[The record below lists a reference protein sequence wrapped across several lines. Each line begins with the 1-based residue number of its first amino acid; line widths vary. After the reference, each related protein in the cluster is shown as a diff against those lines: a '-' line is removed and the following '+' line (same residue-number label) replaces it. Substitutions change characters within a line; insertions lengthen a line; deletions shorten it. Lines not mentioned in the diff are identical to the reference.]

1 MQSKKDKEVFYKY
14 TVTLQWPQLARN
26 RSVET
31 LQERPDIMQEMNH
44 FMQKIENVT
53 KLILKKPYK
62 IDFKHNVAGVKIH
75 FSSGQD
81 LYEFIVR
88 QPEFEWEILP
98 KIGTINSLNGEYQ
111 TSISNCQIQ
120 DRPQVGYTL
129 NTIWVRQE

>member
-31 LQERPDIMQEMNH
+31 LQERPDIMQEMNL

-53 KLILKKPYK
+53 KLILKKSYK
-62 IDFKHNVAGVKIH
+62 VDYKHNVAGVKIH

-98 KIGTINSLNGEYQ
+98 KIGTINSLNGEYKSFDLVYQ
-111 TSISNCQIQ
+111 PTGFS
-120 DRPQVGYTL
+120 V
-129 NTIWVRQE
+129 V